1 MNTITY
7 LKNSSTAKKFFGIA
21 LIILAFL
28 VFFNSLFFFLVFL
41 VFGFN
46 IVAIDGCEINLDSKT
61 FRNIKSIFGLKFG
74 KWQPCPEFEYVSVFK
89 TKENQTINVAS
100 ATTTFSN
107 DVILVNAFYNRNKH
121 LTFYKT
127 DKKEEAFEIANRIK
141 KIFDIE
147 IFDATEK

>member
-1 MNTITY
+1 MNSITY
-7 LKNSSTAKKFFGIA
+7 LKDTPFAKKFFGIA

-28 VFFNSLFFFLVFL
+28 VIFNSLLFFLIFL
-41 VFGFN
+41 VFGLN
-46 IVAIDGCEINLDSKT
+46 LVAIDGSEINLDNKN

-89 TKENQTINVAS
+89 TKENQTINVVT

-107 DVILVNAFYNRNKH
+107 EVILVNAFYNRNKH

-127 DKKEEAFEIANRIK
+127 DKKEEAFEIAHKIK
-141 KIFDIE
+141 NIFDID